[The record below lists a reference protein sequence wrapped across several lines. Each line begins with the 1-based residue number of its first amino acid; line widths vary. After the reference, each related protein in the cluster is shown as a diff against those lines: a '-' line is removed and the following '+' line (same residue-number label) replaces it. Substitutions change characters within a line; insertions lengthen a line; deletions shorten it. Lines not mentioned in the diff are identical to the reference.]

1 MGGTLQ
7 EELGTA
13 PVDAA
18 PALLEA
24 RPVLICLLGDFRVLK
39 AGTEMSMRGA
49 GKTAM
54 LLTLLA
60 LGEGHRVSRRALL
73 GALWPD
79 SEEPRGSHALSSML
93 HGLNEQLSDALDG
106 APPIVHRSGACQL
119 NVKAGV
125 GVDTAHFDALVRTAE
140 AHLRA
145 GNARAAMAA
154 SAAAVKL
161 YRGDVYACDDLRAVV
176 ERERL
181 RALHLSL
188 LSRLADERFEHRQY
202 VGALDYAGRLLA
214 ADPCREDA
222 HRLVMRCHVRLGE
235 RAQALRQYRT
245 CARILDVEFGVGP
258 EPLTDA
264 LFEQIRS
271 APDGV

>member
-1 MGGTLQ
+1 MTHGSG
-7 EELGTA
+7 A
-13 PVDAA
+13 S
-18 PALLEA
+18 ALPET

-39 AGTEMSMRGA
+39 GGTEVPMRGA
-49 GKTAM
+49 GKTAT

-60 LGEGHRVSRRALL
+60 LGEGHRVSRQALL

-79 SEEPRGSHALSSML
+79 SEESRGSHALSSML
-93 HGLNEQLSDALDG
+93 HGLHDTLGDALNG

-119 NVKAGV
+119 NVDAGV
-125 GVDTAHFDALVRTAE
+125 GVDTVHFDGLVCSAE

-145 GNARAAMAA
+145 GDARAAEAAFA
-154 SAAAVKL
+154 SAAEF
-161 YRGDVYACDDLRAVV
+161 YRGDMYACDDLRAVV

-188 LSRLADERFEHRQY
+188 LSRLADQHFDQHRYAQ
-202 VGALDYAGRLLA
+202 ALRYAGRLLA

-245 CARILDVEFGVGP
+245 CARILEAEFGAGP

-264 LFEQIRS
+264 LFDRIRV
-271 APDGV
+271 APDSV

>member
-1 MGGTLQ
+1 
-7 EELGTA
+7 
-13 PVDAA
+13 
-18 PALLEA
+18 
-24 RPVLICLLGDFRVLK
+24 VLK
-39 AGTEMSMRGA
+39 AGTEVPMRGA
-49 GKTAM
+49 GKTAT

-60 LGEGHRVSRRALL
+60 LGEGHRVSRQVLL

-79 SEEPRGSHALSSML
+79 SEESRGSHALSSML
-93 HGLNEQLSDALDG
+93 HGLHETLGDALDG

-119 NVKAGV
+119 NVEAGV
-125 GVDTAHFDALVRTAE
+125 GVDTVHFDALVRTAE
-140 AHLRA
+140 THLRA
-145 GNARAAMAA
+145 GDSRAAGAALA
-154 SAAAVKL
+154 SAAEF

-188 LSRLADERFEHRQY
+188 LSRLADQQFVHSQY
-202 VGALDYAGRLLA
+202 VQALHYAGRLLA

-222 HRLVMRCHVRLGE
+222 HRLIMRCHVRLGE

-245 CARILDVEFGVGP
+245 CARILDAEFGAGP

-264 LFEQIRS
+264 LFDRIRL
-271 APDGV
+271 APDSV

>member
-1 MGGTLQ
+1 M
-7 EELGTA
+7 
-13 PVDAA
+13 A
-18 PALLEA
+18 PACGALELPEA
-24 RPVLICLLGDFRVLK
+24 RPVLICLLGNFRVLK
-39 AGTEMSMRGA
+39 AGSEVPMRAA

-60 LGEGHRVSRRALL
+60 LGNEHRVSRQTLL
-73 GALWPD
+73 GELWPD
-79 SEEPRGSHALSSML
+79 SEEVRGSHALSSML
-93 HGLNEQLSDALDG
+93 HGLHETLGDALDG
-106 APPIVHRSGACQL
+106 APPVVHRFGSCQL
-119 NVKAGV
+119 NVEAGV

-140 AHLRA
+140 AHLRV
-145 GNARAAMAA
+145 GNTEAATAA
-154 SAAAVKL
+154 YAAAVEC

-188 LSRLADERFEHRQY
+188 LSRLADQHVERHQY
-202 VGALDYAGRLLA
+202 VEALHYAGRLLA

-235 RAQALRQYRT
+235 RAQAMRQYRT
-245 CARILDVEFGVGP
+245 CAKILDSEFGAQP

-264 LFEQIRS
+264 LFERIRL
-271 APDGV
+271 APNTV

>member
-1 MGGTLQ
+1 MTPGSR
-7 EELGTA
+7 
-13 PVDAA
+13 A
-18 PALLEA
+18 PALLKS
-24 RPVLICLLGDFRVLK
+24 RPVLICLFGDFRVLK
-39 AGTEMSMRGA
+39 AGTEVPMRGA
-49 GKTAM
+49 GKTAT

-60 LGEGHRVSRRALL
+60 LGEGHRVSRQVIL

-93 HGLNEQLSDALDG
+93 HGLHGTLGDALDG
-106 APPIVHRSGACQL
+106 EPPIVHRSGACQL
-119 NVKAGV
+119 NMEAGV
-125 GVDTAHFDALVRTAE
+125 SVDTAHFNALVRTAD

-145 GNARAAMAA
+145 GNAEAAMAGF
-154 SAAAVKL
+154 SAAVEL

-188 LSRLADERFEHRQY
+188 LSRLADQHFEHHRY
-202 VGALDYAGRLLA
+202 VEALHYAGRLLA

-222 HRLVMRCHVRLGE
+222 HRLVMRCHVRRGE
-235 RAQALRQYRT
+235 RAQALRQYRI
-245 CARILDVEFGVGP
+245 CAQILDAEFGVRP

-264 LFEQIRS
+264 LFERIRL
-271 APDGV
+271 APDSV

>member
-1 MGGTLQ
+1 SRGMTHGG
-7 EELGTA
+7 G
-13 PVDAA
+13 A
-18 PALLEA
+18 PALPDT

-39 AGTEMSMRGA
+39 AGTEVPMRGG

-60 LGEGHRVSRRALL
+60 LGQRHRVSRQVLL

-79 SEEPRGSHALSSML
+79 SDESRGSHALSSML
-93 HGLNEQLSDALDG
+93 HGLHETLGDALDG
-106 APPIVHRSGACQL
+106 APPIVQRSGACQL
-119 NVKAGV
+119 NVDAGV
-125 GVDTAHFDALVRTAE
+125 GVDTAQFDALVSTAE
-140 AHLRA
+140 AHLRTA
-145 GNARAAMAA
+145 DA
-154 SAAAVKL
+154 SAAVAALAAAVDF
-161 YRGDVYACDDLRAVV
+161 YRGDVYACDDLRAIV

-181 RALHLSL
+181 RAVHLSL
-188 LSRLADERFEHRQY
+188 LSRLADQHFEQQQY
-202 VGALDYAGRLLA
+202 VQALRYAMRLLA

-245 CARILDVEFGVGP
+245 CARILDVEFGAGP

-264 LFEQIRS
+264 LFARIRV
-271 APDGV
+271 APDSV